1 MKSGNA
7 PEPRIKVWR
16 PQGFAGVEVEFFEN
30 LKDLVIK
37 PFVLQGYELTIVL
50 HGNPKL
56 RFAGESYRWENVD
69 YLFLAQHPNEIFSGD
84 ARGEQTLSVWTL
96 RLFPEAMTSL
106 LADLG
111 QANTPVYFP
120 QMTAADTLNGPLASL
135 LEETMLSFDQA
146 SSHLERE
153 CKLLSLLHAVLKHC
167 SDSPPPEVKLG
178 QEHRAV
184 SLVKEV
190 LHAHPELDVTLD
202 DLSSVTKLSKYHLTR
217 VFQRDVGVS
226 PHKYQTGL
234 RVNRAKDRL
243 VQGAELV
250 DVALELNFSD
260 QAHFT
265 RTFKAYTQ
273 TTPGRFRRDSL
284 ES

>member
-1 MKSGNA
+1 MASGNA
-7 PEPRIKVWR
+7 PEPRVKVWR
-16 PQGFAGVEVEFFEN
+16 PQRFAGVELECFEN
-30 LKDLVIK
+30 LSDLMIE
-37 PFVLQGYELTIVL
+37 PFMMQGYELTVFIKGSSKVS
-50 HGNPKL
+50 
-56 RFAGESYRWENVD
+56 FAGENYRWENVD
-69 YLFLAQHPNEIFSGD
+69 HLFLVQHPGEIGSADGRSED
-84 ARGEQTLSVWTL
+84 PISVWTL
-96 RLFPEAMTSL
+96 RLYPEAMTSL
-106 LADLG
+106 LNDFG
-111 QANTPVYFP
+111 QADAPVYFP
-120 QMTAADTLNGPLASL
+120 QMTAAETLNGPLASL
-135 LEETMLSFDQA
+135 VKEAILSFDRF

-153 CKLLSLLHAVLKHC
+153 CKLLGLLHAVLKHC

-178 QEHRAV
+178 QEHKAV

-190 LHAHPELDVTLD
+190 LHAHPKLDVTLD
-202 DLSSVTKLSKYHLTR
+202 DLSSVTNLSKYHLTR
-217 VFQRDVGVS
+217 VFQREVGVS

-243 VQGAELV
+243 VRGAELV

>member
-1 MKSGNA
+1 MM
-7 PEPRIKVWR
+7 
-16 PQGFAGVEVEFFEN
+16 GFASGVGIRDPVYIPNICTPEVLN
-30 LKDLVIK
+30 D
-37 PFVLQGYELTIVL
+37 
-50 HGNPKL
+50 
-56 RFAGESYRWENVD
+56 
-69 YLFLAQHPNEIFSGD
+69 
-84 ARGEQTLSVWTL
+84 
-96 RLFPEAMTSL
+96 L
-106 LADLG
+106 LAKLL
-111 QANTPVYFP
+111 T
-120 QMTAADTLNGPLASL
+120 DTIR
-135 LEETMLSFDQA
+135 SFDKA
-146 SSHLERE
+146 ATHLERE
-153 CKLLSLLHAVLKHC
+153 CKLLGFLHAVLKHC

-178 QEHRAV
+178 REHKAV

-190 LHAHPELDVTLD
+190 LHAHPELDVILD
-202 DLSSVTKLSKYHLTR
+202 DLGSVTNLSKYHLTR
-217 VFQRDVGVS
+217 VFQREVGVS

>member
-1 MKSGNA
+1 MTVARELNCSLS
-7 PEPRIKVWR
+7 
-16 PQGFAGVEVEFFEN
+16 N
-30 LKDLVIK
+30 LTKDV
-37 PFVLQGYELTIVL
+37 V
-50 HGNPKL
+50 
-56 RFAGESYRWENVD
+56 
-69 YLFLAQHPNEIFSGD
+69 
-84 ARGEQTLSVWTL
+84 
-96 RLFPEAMTSL
+96 
-106 LADLG
+106 
-111 QANTPVYFP
+111 
-120 QMTAADTLNGPLASL
+120 
-135 LEETMLSFDQA
+135 LSFDA
-146 SSHLERE
+146 FTSSLECE
-153 CKLLSLLHAVLKHC
+153 SKLLGLLHAVLKHC

-178 QEHRAV
+178 QEHKAV

-202 DLSSVTKLSKYHLTR
+202 DLGSVTNLSKYHLTR
-217 VFQRDVGVS
+217 IFQRDVGIS

-234 RVNRAKDRL
+234 RINRAKDRL

>member
-1 MKSGNA
+1 M
-7 PEPRIKVWR
+7 
-16 PQGFAGVEVEFFEN
+16 
-30 LKDLVIK
+30 
-37 PFVLQGYELTIVL
+37 
-50 HGNPKL
+50 
-56 RFAGESYRWENVD
+56 
-69 YLFLAQHPNEIFSGD
+69 
-84 ARGEQTLSVWTL
+84 
-96 RLFPEAMTSL
+96 
-106 LADLG
+106 
-111 QANTPVYFP
+111 
-120 QMTAADTLNGPLASL
+120 
-135 LEETMLSFDQA
+135 
-146 SSHLERE
+146 
-153 CKLLSLLHAVLKHC
+153 KLLPLHWNVSLKLLGLLHAVLKHC

-178 QEHRAV
+178 REHKAV

-202 DLSSVTKLSKYHLTR
+202 DLGSVANLSKYHLTR
-217 VFQRDVGVS
+217 VFQRDVGIS

-273 TTPGRFRRDSL
+273 TTPGYFRRDSL
-284 ES
+284 KS